1 VATRVSASR
10 LIGRAGELAE
20 LTAAFDEAAG
30 GAASLAFLAG
40 ESGVGKS
47 RLLHTF
53 LERAAERGGC
63 ALGGECVE
71 LGRDELPYAPLVA
84 ALRGLLRERDPVLDG
99 LSPATRAGLAQ
110 LVPELDPE
118 AVGGSKDDGRRP
130 IEALLSLLEA
140 LAEDMPMVLWL
151 DDAHWAD
158 HPTRAFLAFLAAGLP
173 DECQLLTV
181 IAYRSDQLHRRHP
194 MRPLLAELGRG
205 RRVRRLE
212 LEPFDRGEVA
222 TQLAD
227 ILGVAPD
234 REAVERFFERG
245 EGNPLFTEELL
256 AAGADGRGRLPS
268 TLRDALLLRIERLP
282 ETSRGLLRILAT
294 AGRLKHDHFVAVC
307 EIDEDELAT
316 GLRDAVEAQVIAV
329 GRDDRYGFR
338 HALLREVI
346 YDDLLPGERAELHLR
361 LARALE
367 ATLGQDDH
375 LAIRATA
382 VAHHFNAAGDQ
393 PQALRT
399 AVQAA
404 RAVERGGT
412 PGAAAALLDRA
423 LALWPRVTE
432 PETPAGVGHATLISL
447 AARAH
452 GLDADEPHAIHLFEQ
467 ALEEIDETVEP
478 HRVAGLLAEIASA
491 RWALGQAGAAR
502 EDLERALALLPESEP
517 TPERA
522 RILEA
527 KARFLLLQGRFAE
540 SRDAADE
547 ALRAAEAA
555 GVEDTEALVL
565 NRLGLCLFFL
575 GEEERGDEVM
585 RESLELAR
593 RSGSNDQLAAAFV
606 NYADALHLA
615 GRGEEAAELAA
626 QGEREITPGDRSALW
641 IACAR
646 SEILFYLGRWDEAE
660 AVLPARNSGQG
671 TATLANLL
679 LRRASLM
686 LGRGDTAGARKAV
699 EHVRAFL
706 ADSVEPQYI
715 APAGTL
721 IVELELRAGNVE
733 AAREAA
739 EKAIDQIEYCSDDA
753 ARMALISAAATAVE
767 AEAAERARDL
777 GDAAELRASQ
787 LRAELMAARTEAA
800 TEAIGGRP
808 LELAHS
814 LTAAAHLAR
823 ARGDADVAARAAAAA
838 SAWEALSRPYQ
849 AALMRQRE
857 AEGHAAAA
865 DRGAAGEA
873 AARALAAAE
882 WIGSE
887 WLAAEVAGLI
897 ARARLPRRASEGG
910 GGDGRG
916 ASGGGGRG
924 TSGRGGR
931 GASGGGGRGVSGRG
945 AVGRGDR
952 AAGAGGGGGLA
963 GAGSGAGGGDRA
975 AEEDPFGLTPRE
987 RQVLAA
993 LAAGATN
1000 REIAADLYM
1009 AEKTASVHVSRIL
1022 AKLGV
1027 RSRTEAAAVAHR
1039 LALTLTDPEEQ

>member
-1 VATRVSASR
+1 VATRVSASQ

-20 LTAAFDEAAG
+20 LMAAFDEAAG

-53 LERAAERGGC
+53 LERAGERGGC
-63 ALGGECVE
+63 SIGGECVE

-84 ALRGLLRERDPVLDG
+84 ALRGLLRERDPVLEG
-99 LSPATRAGLAQ
+99 LSPTIRAGLAQ
-110 LVPELDPE
+110 LVPELDPG
-118 AVGGSKDDGRRP
+118 AADDAREDHSRP
-130 IEALLSLLEA
+130 FEALLALLEA
-140 LAEDMPMVLWL
+140 LAEDTPMVLWL
-151 DDAHWAD
+151 DDAQWAD
-158 HPTRAFLAFLAAGLP
+158 NATRHFLAFLAASLP
-173 DECQLLTV
+173 DECRLLTV

-212 LEPFDRGEVA
+212 LEPFNRGEVA
-222 TQLAD
+222 TQLSD
-227 ILGVAPD
+227 ILGARPD
-234 REAVERFFERG
+234 TDIVERFFERG

-256 AAGADGRGRLPS
+256 AAGSDGRGRLPS

-282 ETSRGLLRILAT
+282 EMTRGLLRILAV

-307 EIDEDELAT
+307 DADEDELAA
-316 GLRDAVEAQVIAV
+316 GLREAVEEQVVQV
-329 GRDDRYGFR
+329 GRDERYGFR

-346 YDDLLPGERAELHLR
+346 YDDLLPGERSELHLR
-361 LARALE
+361 LARVLE
-367 ATLGQDDH
+367 ATLSEDDH
-375 LAIRATA
+375 LAIRAAA

-393 PQALRT
+393 PQALRS

-423 LALWPRVTE
+423 LALWPRVAE
-432 PETPAGVGHATLISL
+432 PDPLAGMEHATLVSL

-452 GLDADEPHAIHLFEQ
+452 GLDADESHAIKLFEQ
-467 ALEEIDETVEP
+467 ALGEVDEEGEP
-478 HRVAGLLAEIASA
+478 HRAAGLLAELASA
-491 RWALGQAGAAR
+491 RWALGQANAAR
-502 EDLERALALLPESEP
+502 DDLDRALGLLPASEP

-606 NYADALHLA
+606 NYSDALHLA
-615 GRGEEAAELAA
+615 GRGDEAAELAA

-641 IACAR
+641 VACAR
-646 SEILFYLGRWDEAE
+646 SEILFFLGRWDEAE
-660 AVLPARNSGQG
+660 AVLPARNRGEGS
-671 TATLANLL
+671 ATLANLL

-686 LGRGDTAGARKAV
+686 LGRGDMDGARKTV
-699 EHVRAFL
+699 EHSRAFI

-715 APAGTL
+715 APAGAL
-721 IVELELRAGNVE
+721 MVELELRGGNVE

-767 AEAAERARDL
+767 ADAADRARDL
-777 GDAAELRASQ
+777 GDRAERAASQ

-800 TEAIGGRP
+800 ADEIGRRR
-808 LELAHS
+808 LECAYS
-814 LTAAAHLAR
+814 LTAVAHLAR
-823 ARGDADVAARAAAAA
+823 ARGDGDAAERADAAA
-838 SAWEALSRPYQ
+838 SAWDELSRPYQ
-849 AALMRQRE
+849 AAQMRLRE
-857 AEGHAAAA
+857 AEGWAASG
-865 DRGAAGEA
+865 DREAAGVA

-882 WIGSE
+882 ELGSE

-897 ARARLPRRASEGG
+897 ARARLPRSAVVGN
-910 GGDGRG
+910 GDG
-916 ASGGGGRG
+916 AGRG
-924 TSGRGGR
+924 GAGRSGDGSGSGRGR
-931 GASGGGGRGVSGRG
+931 T
-945 AVGRGDR
+945 
-952 AAGAGGGGGLA
+952 
-963 GAGSGAGGGDRA
+963 GAGSGDGDGAGA
-975 AEEDPFGLTPRE
+975 ADDNPFDLTPRE

-993 LAAGATN
+993 LAEGATN
-1000 REIAADLYM
+1000 REIAASLFM

-1039 LALTLTDPEEQ
+1039 LALVDPSA

>member
-1 VATRVSASR
+1 VATRVSASQ

-20 LTAAFDEAAG
+20 LMAAFDEAAA
-30 GAASLAFLAG
+30 GAASLAFVAG

-53 LERAAERGGC
+53 IERAAERGGC

-110 LVPELDPE
+110 LVPELDPGAPADPDE
-118 AVGGSKDDGRRP
+118 DRHRP
-130 IEALLSLLEA
+130 FEALLSLLEA
-140 LAEDMPMVLWL
+140 LAEDTPMVLWL
-151 DDAHWAD
+151 DDAQWAD
-158 HPTRAFLAFLAAGLP
+158 HATRGFLAFLAASLP
-173 DECQLLTV
+173 DDCRLMTV

-212 LEPFDRGEVA
+212 LEPFNRGEVA
-222 TQLAD
+222 TQLSD
-227 ILGVAPD
+227 ILGARPD
-234 REAVERFFERG
+234 SDIVERFFERG

-256 AAGADGRGRLPS
+256 AAGSDGRGRLPS

-282 ETSRGLLRILAT
+282 ETTRALLRILAV

-307 EIDEDELAT
+307 EASEDELAG
-316 GLRDAVEAQVIAV
+316 GLREAVEAQVVQV

-367 ATLGQDDH
+367 ATLSEDDH
-375 LAIRATA
+375 LAIRAAA

-393 PQALRT
+393 PQALRS

-423 LALWPRVTE
+423 LALWPRVAE
-432 PETPAGVGHATLISL
+432 PEPLAGMEHATLVSL

-452 GLDADEPHAIHLFEQ
+452 GLDADESHAIKLFEQ
-467 ALEEIDETVEP
+467 ALGEVDEFREP
-478 HRVAGLLAEIASA
+478 HRVADLLAELASA
-491 RWALGQAGAAR
+491 RWALGQAAAAR

-575 GEEERGDEVM
+575 GEEERGDAVM

-641 IACAR
+641 VACAR
-646 SEILFYLGRWDEAE
+646 SEILFFLGRWDDAE
-660 AVLPARNSGQG
+660 AVLPARNRGEGS
-671 TATLANLL
+671 ATLANLL

-686 LGRGDTAGARKAV
+686 LGRGDTVGARKAV
-699 EHVRAFL
+699 EHSRAFI

-715 APAGTL
+715 APAGAL
-721 IVELELRAGNVE
+721 MVELELRGGNVE
-733 AAREAA
+733 VAREAA
-739 EKAIDQIEYCSDDA
+739 AKAIDQIEYCSDDA

-767 AEAAERARDL
+767 ANAADRARDL
-777 GDAAELRASQ
+777 GDGAELAASQ

-800 TEAIGGRP
+800 AEEIGKRP
-808 LELAHS
+808 LECAYS

-823 ARGDADVAARAAAAA
+823 ARGDGDAAARADAAA
-838 SAWEALSRPYQ
+838 SAWDALSRPYQ
-849 AALMRQRE
+849 AAQMRLRE
-857 AEGHAAAA
+857 AEGHAAAGERESA
-865 DRGAAGEA
+865 GAAA
-873 AARALAAAE
+873 AVALAAAE
-882 WIGSE
+882 ELGSE
-887 WLAAEVAGLI
+887 WLAAEVAGFVT
-897 ARARLPRRASEGG
+897 RARLPHGPIVT
-910 GGDGRG
+910 DG
-916 ASGGGGRG
+916 
-924 TSGRGGR
+924 SGRVAGTPTIDD
-931 GASGGGGRGVSGRG
+931 V
-945 AVGRGDR
+945 AV
-952 AAGAGGGGGLA
+952 
-963 GAGSGAGGGDRA
+963 
-975 AEEDPFGLTPRE
+975 AEDGNPFDLTPRE

-993 LAAGATN
+993 LAEGATN
-1000 REIAADLYM
+1000 REIAASLYM

-1039 LALTLTDPEEQ
+1039 LALTEPSA

>member
-20 LTAAFDEAAG
+20 LMAAFDEAAG

-53 LERAAERGGC
+53 LDRAHERGGC
-63 ALGGECVE
+63 AIGGECVE

-99 LSPATRAGLAQ
+99 LSAATREGLAQ
-110 LVPELDPE
+110 LVPELDPDAAGDPDE
-118 AVGGSKDDGRRP
+118 DRHRP
-130 IEALLSLLEA
+130 FEALLSLLEA
-140 LAEDMPMVLWL
+140 LAEETPMILWL

-158 HPTRAFLAFLAAGLP
+158 HATRAFLAFLGASLP
-173 DECQLLTV
+173 DECRLLTV

-212 LEPFDRGEVA
+212 LNPFDRGEVA
-222 TQLAD
+222 TQLSD
-227 ILGVAPD
+227 ILGAAPD
-234 REAVERFFERG
+234 PEAVDRFFERS

-256 AAGADGRGRLPS
+256 AAGSDGRGRLPT

-282 ETSRGLLRILAT
+282 ETSRGLLRILAV

-307 EIDEDELAT
+307 AIDEDELAA
-316 GLRDAVEAQVIAV
+316 GLRESVEAQVVVV

-367 ATLGQDDH
+367 ATLGEDDH
-375 LAIRATA
+375 LAIRAAA

-399 AVQAA
+399 AVAAA

-412 PGAAAALLDRA
+412 PGAAAALFDRA
-423 LALWPRVTE
+423 LALWPRVASE
-432 PETPAGVGHATLISL
+432 PEALAGVEHTTLVTL

-452 GLDADEPHAIHLFEQ
+452 GLDADEPHAIHLYEQ
-467 ALEEIDETVEP
+467 ALDEIDEAAEP
-478 HRVAGLLAEIASA
+478 HRIAGLLAEIASA
-491 RWALGQAGAAR
+491 RWALGQASAAR

-585 RESLELAR
+585 RESLDLAR

-626 QGEREITPGDRSALW
+626 QGEREIAPGDRSALW

-686 LGRGDTAGARKAV
+686 LGRGDTEGARKTV
-699 EHVRAFL
+699 EHARTFL

-715 APAGTL
+715 APAGALT
-721 IVELELRAGNVE
+721 VELELRAGNVE

-739 EKAIDQIEYCSDDA
+739 AKAIDQIEYCSDDA

-777 GDAAELRASQ
+777 GDAAELSASQ
-787 LRAELMAARTEAA
+787 LRAELMAARTDAA
-800 TEAIGGRP
+800 AEAIGRRP
-808 LELAHS
+808 LESAYS
-814 LTAAAHLAR
+814 LTAEAHLAR
-823 ARGDADVAARAAAAA
+823 ARGDFDAAERAAAAA

-849 AALMRQRE
+849 AAQMRLRE
-857 AEGHAAAA
+857 AEAHAAAGEREA
-865 DRGAAGEA
+865 AGAAA
-873 AARALAAAE
+873 ATALAAAE
-882 WIGSE
+882 RIGSA
-887 WLAAEVAGLI
+887 WLASELAGFI
-897 ARARLPRRASEGG
+897 ARARLPSGARPAD
-910 GGDGRG
+910 GDGGRSDG
-916 ASGGGGRG
+916 A
-924 TSGRGGR
+924 
-931 GASGGGGRGVSGRG
+931 
-945 AVGRGDR
+945 
-952 AAGAGGGGGLA
+952 AAKVADA
-963 GAGSGAGGGDRA
+963 
-975 AEEDPFGLTPRE
+975 DPFGLTPRE

-993 LAAGATN
+993 LAEGHTN
-1000 REIAADLYM
+1000 REIAASLYM

-1039 LALTLTDPEEQ
+1039 LALTDRSAR

>member
-1 VATRVSASR
+1 VATRVSASQ

-20 LTAAFDEAAG
+20 LMAAFDEAAG

-63 ALGGECVE
+63 SIGGECVE
-71 LGRDELPYAPLVA
+71 LVRDELPYAPLVA

-99 LSPATRAGLAQ
+99 LSPTIRAGLAQ
-110 LVPELDPE
+110 LVPELDPDAAPVDSRE
-118 AVGGSKDDGRRP
+118 DHSRP
-130 IEALLSLLEA
+130 FEALLALLEA
-140 LAEDMPMVLWL
+140 LAEDTPMVLWL
-151 DDAHWAD
+151 DDAQWAD
-158 HPTRAFLAFLAAGLP
+158 NATRRFLAFLAASLP
-173 DECQLLTV
+173 DECRLLTV

-212 LEPFDRGEVA
+212 LEPFNRGEVA
-222 TQLAD
+222 TQLSD
-227 ILGVAPD
+227 ILGARPD
-234 REAVERFFERG
+234 SDIVERFFERS

-282 ETSRGLLRILAT
+282 EMTRGLLRILAV

-307 EIDEDELAT
+307 ETDEDELAA
-316 GLRDAVEAQVIAV
+316 GLREAVEEQVVQVVQV

-361 LARALE
+361 LARVLE
-367 ATLGQDDH
+367 ATLSEDDH
-375 LAIRATA
+375 LAIRAAA

-393 PQALRT
+393 PQALRS

-423 LALWPRVTE
+423 LALWPRVAE
-432 PETPAGVGHATLISL
+432 PEPLAGMEHATLLSL

-452 GLDADEPHAIHLFEQ
+452 GLDADESHAIKVYEQ
-467 ALEEIDETVEP
+467 ALGEVDEEGEP
-478 HRVAGLLAEIASA
+478 HRVAGLLAEVASA
-491 RWALGQAGAAR
+491 RWALGQANAAR
-502 EDLERALALLPESEP
+502 DDLDRALALLPESEP

-593 RSGSNDQLAAAFV
+593 RSGSNDQLATAFV
-606 NYADALHLA
+606 NYSDALHLA
-615 GRGEEAAELAA
+615 GRGEEAAKLAA

-646 SEILFYLGRWDEAE
+646 SEILFFLGRWDEAE
-660 AVLPARNSGQG
+660 AVLPARNRGEGS
-671 TATLANLL
+671 ATLANLL

-686 LGRGDTAGARKAV
+686 LGRGDMDGARKTV
-699 EHVRAFL
+699 EHSRAFI

-715 APAGTL
+715 APAGALT
-721 IVELELRAGNVE
+721 VELELRGGNVE

-739 EKAIDQIEYCSDDA
+739 ETAIDQIEYCSDDA

-767 AEAAERARDL
+767 ADAADRARDL
-777 GDAAELRASQ
+777 GDRSELAASQ

-800 TEAIGGRP
+800 ADEIGRRR
-808 LELAHS
+808 LECAYS
-814 LTAAAHLAR
+814 LTAGAHLAR
-823 ARGDADVAARAAAAA
+823 ARGDGDAAERADAAAE
-838 SAWEALSRPYQ
+838 AWDELSRPYQ
-849 AALMRQRE
+849 AAQMRLRE
-857 AEGHAAAA
+857 AEGHAAAG
-865 DRGAAGEA
+865 DREAAGAA

-882 WIGSE
+882 DLGSE

-897 ARARLPRRASEGG
+897 ARARLPRVAPAGG
-910 GGDGRG
+910 TTNGTGRGGDGSRRTG
-916 ASGGGGRG
+916 TGSGD
-924 TSGRGGR
+924 
-931 GASGGGGRGVSGRG
+931 
-945 AVGRGDR
+945 GD
-952 AAGAGGGGGLA
+952 GAGTA
-963 GAGSGAGGGDRA
+963 D
-975 AEEDPFGLTPRE
+975 DNPFDLTPRE

-993 LAAGATN
+993 LAEGATN
-1000 REIAADLYM
+1000 REIAASLFM

-1039 LALTLTDPEEQ
+1039 LALVDPSA

>member
-20 LTAAFDEAAG
+20 LMAAFDEAAG
-30 GAASLAFLAG
+30 GAASLAFLGG

-63 ALGGECVE
+63 SIGGECVE

-99 LSPATRAGLAQ
+99 LSPATLAGLAQ
-110 LVPELDPE
+110 LVPELDPT
-118 AVGGSKDDGRRP
+118 AAGDADDGRHRP
-130 IEALLSLLEA
+130 FEALLSLLEA
-140 LAEDMPMVLWL
+140 LAEDTPMILWL

-158 HPTRAFLAFLAAGLP
+158 HATRGFLAFLAASLP
-173 DECQLLTV
+173 DECRLLTV
-181 IAYRSDQLHRRHP
+181 IGYRSDQLHRRHP

-212 LEPFDRGEVA
+212 LEPFNRGEVA
-222 TQLAD
+222 TQLSD
-227 ILGVAPD
+227 ILGARPD
-234 REAVERFFERG
+234 TDIVERFFERS

-282 ETSRGLLRILAT
+282 ETSRGLLRILAV

-307 EIDEDELAT
+307 EADEDELAA
-316 GLRDAVEAQVIAV
+316 GLREAVEQQVIGV
-329 GRDDRYGFR
+329 GRDERYGFR

-361 LARALE
+361 LARVLE
-367 ATLGQDDH
+367 ATLGGDDH
-375 LAIRATA
+375 LAIRVTA

-393 PQALRT
+393 PEALRT
-399 AVQAA
+399 AVKAA

-423 LALWPRVTE
+423 LALWPRVAE
-432 PETPAGVGHATLISL
+432 PETAAGMGHTTLVSL

-452 GLDADEPHAIHLFEQ
+452 GLDADEPHAIKLFEQ
-467 ALEEIDETVEP
+467 ALGEIDEAAEP

-491 RWALGQAGAAR
+491 RWALGQAETAR
-502 EDLERALALLPESEP
+502 EELERALALLPESEP

-575 GEEERGDEVM
+575 GEEERGDQVM
-585 RESLELAR
+585 RESLDLAR

-626 QGEREITPGDRSALW
+626 QGEREITRGDRSALW

-646 SEILFYLGRWDEAE
+646 SEILFFLGRWDEAE
-660 AVLPARNSGQG
+660 AVLPARNRGQG

-679 LRRASLM
+679 LRRASLK
-686 LGRGDTAGARKAV
+686 LGRGDAAGARKEI
-699 EHVRAFL
+699 EHARTFL

-715 APAGTL
+715 APAGALT
-721 IVELELRAGNVE
+721 VELELRAGNVE
-733 AAREAA
+733 VAREAA

-777 GDAAELRASQ
+777 GDATELEASQ

-800 TEAIGGRP
+800 ADAIGGRT
-808 LELAHS
+808 LECAYA
-814 LTAAAHLAR
+814 LTAEAHLAR
-823 ARGDADVAARAAAAA
+823 ARGDGDATARAGAAA

-849 AALMRQRE
+849 AALMRLRE
-857 AEGHAAAA
+857 AEAWAAAG
-865 DRGAAGEA
+865 DREAAGAAA
-873 AARALAAAE
+873 VRSLATAE
-882 WIGSE
+882 ELGSA
-887 WLAAEVAGLI
+887 WLASEVAGLI
-897 ARARLPRRASEGG
+897 ARARLPRDAASD
-910 GGDGRG
+910 DGRG
-916 ASGGGGRG
+916 AAGRHGGAID
-924 TSGRGGR
+924 
-931 GASGGGGRGVSGRG
+931 GA
-945 AVGRGDR
+945 GRGDG
-952 AAGAGGGGGLA
+952 AAGN
-963 GAGSGAGGGDRA
+963 A
-975 AEEDPFGLTPRE
+975 ADENPFDLTPRE

-993 LAAGATN
+993 LAEGATN
-1000 REIAADLYM
+1000 REIAASLYM

-1039 LALTLTDPEEQ
+1039 LALTDPES

>member
-20 LTAAFDEAAG
+20 LSAAFDEAGG

-53 LERAAERGGC
+53 LDRAAERGGC
-63 ALGGECVE
+63 AIGGECVE

-110 LVPELDPE
+110 LVPEIDPDATVDHDE
-118 AVGGSKDDGRRP
+118 DRHRP
-130 IEALLSLLEA
+130 FEALLTLLEA
-140 LAEDMPMVLWL
+140 LAKDTPMILWL

-158 HPTRAFLAFLAAGLP
+158 HATRGFLAFLGASLP
-173 DECQLLTV
+173 DECRLLTV

-212 LEPFDRGEVA
+212 LSPFDRGEVA
-222 TQLAD
+222 TQLSD
-227 ILGVAPD
+227 ILGAAPD
-234 REAVERFFERG
+234 SEVVERFFERS

-256 AAGADGRGRLPS
+256 AAGADGRGRLPT

-282 ETSRGLLRILAT
+282 ETARGLLRVLAV

-307 EIDEDELAT
+307 GIDEDELAA
-316 GLRDAVEAQVIAV
+316 GLREAVEAQVVQV

-367 ATLGQDDH
+367 ATLGEDDH
-375 LAIRATA
+375 LAIRAAA

-393 PQALRT
+393 PEALRT
-399 AVQAA
+399 AVAAA

-412 PGAAAALLDRA
+412 PGAAAALFDRA
-423 LALWPRVTE
+423 VALWPRVAE
-432 PETPAGVGHATLISL
+432 PAALAGVEHTTLVTL

-452 GLDADEPHAIHLFEQ
+452 GLDADEPHAIHLYEQ
-467 ALEEIDETVEP
+467 ALGEIDEAAEP

-491 RWALGQAGAAR
+491 RWALGRAGAAR

-615 GRGEEAAELAA
+615 GRGEEAAALAA

-686 LGRGDTAGARKAV
+686 LGRGDTDGARKAV
-699 EHVRAFL
+699 EHARTFL

-715 APAGTL
+715 APAGALT
-721 IVELELRAGNVE
+721 VELELRGGNVE

-739 EKAIDQIEYCSDDA
+739 AKAIDQIEFCSDDA
-753 ARMALISAAATAVE
+753 ARMALISAAAAAVE

-777 GDAAELRASQ
+777 GDSAEVEASK
-787 LRAELMAARTEAA
+787 LRAELMAARTQAA
-800 TEAIGGRP
+800 AEEIGKRP
-808 LELAHS
+808 LECAYG
-814 LTAAAHLAR
+814 LTAEAHLAR
-823 ARGDADVAARAAAAA
+823 ARGDADAVERADAAA

-849 AALMRQRE
+849 AAQMRLRE
-857 AEGHAAAA
+857 AEAHAARGERRAAGAAAA
-865 DRGAAGEA
+865 Q
-873 AARALAAAE
+873 ALAAAE
-882 WIGSE
+882 ELGSA
-887 WLAAEVAGLI
+887 WLAADVAGFI
-897 ARARLPRRASEGG
+897 ARARLPTGG
-910 GGDGRG
+910 AARGDGARGRG
-916 ASGGGGRG
+916 ASGGR
-924 TSGRGGR
+924 R
-931 GASGGGGRGVSGRG
+931 
-945 AVGRGDR
+945 D
-952 AAGAGGGGGLA
+952 
-963 GAGSGAGGGDRA
+963 GGGDGSGSDGA
-975 AEEDPFGLTPRE
+975 VSGPDGGPGETDEDPFGLTPRE

-993 LAAGATN
+993 LANGATN
-1000 REIAADLYM
+1000 REIAASLYM

-1039 LALTLTDPEEQ
+1039 LALTDPA

>member
-20 LTAAFDEAAG
+20 LMAAFDEAAG

-53 LERAAERGGC
+53 LDRAAERGGC
-63 ALGGECVE
+63 AIGGECVE

-99 LSPATRAGLAQ
+99 LSPATREGLAQ
-110 LVPELDPE
+110 LVPELDPD
-118 AVGGSKDDGRRP
+118 AAGDPDDDRHRP
-130 IEALLSLLEA
+130 FEALLSLLEA
-140 LAEDMPMVLWL
+140 MAEDTPMVLWL

-158 HPTRAFLAFLAAGLP
+158 QATRAFLAFLGASLP
-173 DECQLLTV
+173 DECRLLTV

-222 TQLAD
+222 TQLSD
-227 ILGVAPD
+227 ILGAAPD
-234 REAVERFFERG
+234 PEAVDRFFERS

-282 ETSRGLLRILAT
+282 EASRGLLRILAV

-307 EIDEDELAT
+307 GIDEDELAA
-316 GLRDAVEAQVIAV
+316 GLRESVEAQVVVV

-361 LARALE
+361 MARVLE
-367 ATLGQDDH
+367 ATLGEDDH
-375 LAIRATA
+375 LAIRAAA

-399 AVQAA
+399 AVAAA

-412 PGAAAALLDRA
+412 PGAAAALFDRA
-423 LALWPRVTE
+423 LALWPRVDE
-432 PETPAGVGHATLISL
+432 PAELAGLEHVALLSR

-452 GLDADEPHAIHLFEQ
+452 GLNADEGHAITLYDQ
-467 ALEEIDETVEP
+467 ALDEVDESAEP
-478 HRVAGLLAEIASA
+478 HFFAGLLAEIASV
-491 RWALGQAGAAR
+491 RWGMGQAEKAR
-502 EDLERALALLPESEP
+502 DNLERALDLLPESDP

-522 RILEA
+522 MILEL

-555 GVEDTEALVL
+555 GVEGTEALIL
-565 NRLGLCLFFL
+565 NRLGLSLFFL
-575 GEEERGDEVM
+575 GEEERGDKVM
-585 RESLELAR
+585 RESVELAR
-593 RSGSNDQLAAAFV
+593 RSGSNDQLATAFV
-606 NYADALHLA
+606 NYADALHFA
-615 GRGEEAAELAA
+615 GRSEEAAAIGA
-626 QGEREITPGDRSALW
+626 QGAREVTPGDRSALW
-641 IACAR
+641 IACTR
-646 SEILFYLGRWDEAE
+646 SEVLFDLGRWEEAE
-660 AVLPARNSGQG
+660 ELLPPRNAAQG
-671 TATLANLL
+671 GATLSNLL
-679 LRRASLM
+679 LRRVNLL
-686 LGRGDTAGARKAV
+686 LGHGDTAAARKIL
-699 EHVRAFL
+699 EHARGLL

-721 IVELELRAGNVE
+721 MVEVELREGDIA
-733 AAREAA
+733 AARDVAA
-739 EKAIDQIEYCSDDA
+739 KAIDQLEFCSDDA
-753 ARMALISAAATAVE
+753 ARMALISAAATMVE

-777 GDAAELRASQ
+777 GDSTELEASVM
-787 LRAELMAARTEAA
+787 RAELAAARTAA
-800 TEAIGGRP
+800 AAEEIGRP
-808 LELAHS
+808 LECAYRLDAE
-814 LTAAAHLAR
+814 ADLAR
-823 ARGDADVAARAAAAA
+823 ARRDADAPVRAAAAA
-838 SAWEALSRPYQ
+838 TAWDELDRPYL
-849 AALMRQRE
+849 AARARRRE
-857 AEGHAAAA
+857 AEAHAAAGEREA
-865 DRGAAGEA
+865 AGAAA
-873 AARALAAAE
+873 ATALAAAE
-882 WIGSE
+882 RLGSA
-887 WLAAEVAGLI
+887 WLASELAGFI
-897 ARARLPRRASEGG
+897 ARARLPTGAAASGNG
-910 GGDGRG
+910 ARGRG
-916 ASGGGGRG
+916 ADD
-924 TSGRGGR
+924 
-931 GASGGGGRGVSGRG
+931 V
-945 AVGRGDR
+945 
-952 AAGAGGGGGLA
+952 
-963 GAGSGAGGGDRA
+963 AGSGGASDGADGKA
-975 AEEDPFGLTPRE
+975 AANPFGLTPRE

-993 LAAGATN
+993 LAEGHTN
-1000 REIAADLYM
+1000 REIAAELFM

-1039 LALTLTDPEEQ
+1039 LALVQPDGG

>member
-1 VATRVSASR
+1 MATRVSASR

-20 LTAAFDEAAG
+20 LMAAFDEAAG
-30 GAASLAFLAG
+30 GAASLAFLGG

-63 ALGGECVE
+63 SIGGECVE

-99 LSPATRAGLAQ
+99 LSPATLAGLAQ
-110 LVPELDPE
+110 LVPELDPT
-118 AVGGSKDDGRRP
+118 AARDADDGRHRP
-130 IEALLSLLEA
+130 FEALLSLLEA
-140 LAEDMPMVLWL
+140 IAEDTPMILWL

-158 HPTRAFLAFLAAGLP
+158 HATRGFLAFLAASVP
-173 DECQLLTV
+173 DECRLLTV

-205 RRVRRLE
+205 RRMRRLE
-212 LEPFDRGEVA
+212 LEPFNRGEVA
-222 TQLAD
+222 TQLSD
-227 ILGVAPD
+227 ILGARPD
-234 REAVERFFERG
+234 TDIVERFFERG

-282 ETSRGLLRILAT
+282 ETSRGLLRILAV

-307 EIDEDELAT
+307 ETDEDELAA
-316 GLRDAVEAQVIAV
+316 GLRGAVEQQVIGV
-329 GRDDRYGFR
+329 GRDERYGFR

-361 LARALE
+361 LARVLE
-367 ATLGQDDH
+367 ATLGEDDH
-375 LAIRATA
+375 LAIRVTA

-393 PQALRT
+393 PEALRT
-399 AVQAA
+399 AVKAA

-423 LALWPRVTE
+423 LALWPRVAE
-432 PETPAGVGHATLISL
+432 PETAAGMDHTTLVSL

-452 GLDADEPHAIHLFEQ
+452 GLDADEPHAIKLFEQ
-467 ALEEIDETVEP
+467 ALGEIDEAAEP

-491 RWALGQAGAAR
+491 RWALGQAETAR
-502 EDLERALALLPESEP
+502 EELERALALLPESEP

-575 GEEERGDEVM
+575 GEEERGDQVM
-585 RESLELAR
+585 RESLDLAR

-626 QGEREITPGDRSALW
+626 QGEREITRGDRSALW

-646 SEILFYLGRWDEAE
+646 SEILFFLGRWDEAE
-660 AVLPARNSGQG
+660 AVLPARNRGQG

-679 LRRASLM
+679 LRRASLK
-686 LGRGDTAGARKAV
+686 LGRGDAEGARKDI
-699 EHVRAFL
+699 EHARTFL

-715 APAGTL
+715 APAGALT
-721 IVELELRAGNVE
+721 VELELRAGNVE

-777 GDAAELRASQ
+777 GDATELEASQ

-800 TEAIGGRP
+800 ADAIGGRT
-808 LELAHS
+808 LECAYA
-814 LTAAAHLAR
+814 LTAEAHLAR
-823 ARGDADVAARAAAAA
+823 ARGDRDAAERAGAAA
-838 SAWEALSRPYQ
+838 SAWDALSRPYQ
-849 AALMRQRE
+849 AALMRLRE
-857 AEGHAAAA
+857 AEAWAAAA
-865 DRGAAGEA
+865 DREAAGAA
-873 AARALAAAE
+873 AARSLATAE
-882 WIGSE
+882 ELGSA
-887 WLAAEVAGLI
+887 WLASEVAGLI
-897 ARARLPRRASEGG
+897 ARARLPRDAASN
-910 GGDGRG
+910 DGRG
-916 ASGGGGRG
+916 AAGRHGGGAIDGSGG
-924 TSGRGGR
+924 
-931 GASGGGGRGVSGRG
+931 
-945 AVGRGDR
+945 
-952 AAGAGGGGGLA
+952 AAGN
-963 GAGSGAGGGDRA
+963 A
-975 AEEDPFGLTPRE
+975 AENPFDLTPRE

-993 LAAGATN
+993 LAEGATN
-1000 REIAADLYM
+1000 REIAASLYM

-1022 AKLGV
+1022 GKLGV

-1039 LALTLTDPEEQ
+1039 LALTDPTA

>member
-1 VATRVSASR
+1 VATRVSASQ

-20 LTAAFDEAAG
+20 LMAAFDEAAG
-30 GAASLAFLAG
+30 GAASLAFVAG

-63 ALGGECVE
+63 AIGGECVE

-84 ALRGLLRERDPVLDG
+84 ALRGLLRERDPVLES

-110 LVPELDPE
+110 LVPELDPG
-118 AVGGSKDDGRRP
+118 APVDGDEDRHRP
-130 IEALLSLLEA
+130 FEALLSLLEA
-140 LAEDMPMVLWL
+140 LAEDEPMVLWL

-158 HPTRAFLAFLAAGLP
+158 HATRGFLAFLAASLP
-173 DECQLLTV
+173 DECRLLTV

-212 LEPFDRGEVA
+212 LEPFNRGEVA
-222 TQLAD
+222 TQLSD
-227 ILGVAPD
+227 ILGARPD
-234 REAVERFFERG
+234 TDIVERFFERG

-256 AAGADGRGRLPS
+256 AAGSDGRGRLPS

-282 ETSRGLLRILAT
+282 VPTRGLLRVLAV
-294 AGRLKHDHFVAVC
+294 AGRLKHDHFVAIC
-307 EIDEDELAT
+307 GLDEDELAA
-316 GLRDAVEAQVIAV
+316 GLREAVEAQVVQV

-361 LARALE
+361 LAQALE
-367 ATLGQDDH
+367 ATLSEDDH
-375 LAIRATA
+375 LAIRAAA

-393 PQALRT
+393 PQALRS

-423 LALWPRVTE
+423 LALWPRVAE
-432 PETPAGVGHATLISL
+432 PEPLAGMEHATLVSL

-452 GLDADEPHAIHLFEQ
+452 GLDADETHAIKLYEQ
-467 ALEEIDETVEP
+467 ALGEVEEADEP
-478 HRVAGLLAEIASA
+478 HRVAGLLAELASA
-491 RWALGQAGAAR
+491 RWALGQANAAR
-502 EDLERALALLPESEP
+502 DDLDRALALLPESEP

-522 RILEA
+522 RNLEA

-555 GVEDTEALVL
+555 GVADTEALVL

-585 RESLELAR
+585 RESLDLAR
-593 RSGSNDQLAAAFV
+593 KSGSNDQLAAAFV
-606 NYADALHLA
+606 NYSDALHLA
-615 GRGEEAAELAA
+615 GRGEEAAKLAA

-641 IACAR
+641 VACAR
-646 SEILFYLGRWDEAE
+646 SEILFFLGRWDEAE
-660 AVLPARNSGQG
+660 AVLPARNRGEGS
-671 TATLANLL
+671 ATLANLL

-686 LGRGDTAGARKAV
+686 LGRGDVEAARKTV
-699 EHVRAFL
+699 EHSRGFI

-715 APAGTL
+715 APAGAL
-721 IVELELRAGNVE
+721 MVELELRLGNVE

-739 EKAIDQIEYCSDDA
+739 EKAIDQIEFCSDDA

-767 AEAAERARDL
+767 ADAADRARDL
-777 GDAAELRASQ
+777 GDHEELAASQ

-800 TEAIGGRP
+800 AEEIGRRR
-808 LELAHS
+808 LECAYS
-814 LTAAAHLAR
+814 YTAEAHLAR
-823 ARGDADVAARAAAAA
+823 ARGDADAAERADKAA
-838 SAWEALSRPYQ
+838 SAWDALSRPYQ
-849 AALMRQRE
+849 AAQMRLRE
-857 AEGHAAAA
+857 AEGHAAAG
-865 DRGAAGEA
+865 DREAAGAAA
-873 AARALAAAE
+873 AQALATAE
-882 WIGSE
+882 EIGSE

-897 ARARLPRRASEGG
+897 ARARLPQGAALTNGAARK
-910 GGDGRG
+910 DGAAPSTDG
-916 ASGGGGRG
+916 ASPA
-924 TSGRGGR
+924 
-931 GASGGGGRGVSGRG
+931 AS
-945 AVGRGDR
+945 D
-952 AAGAGGGGGLA
+952 
-963 GAGSGAGGGDRA
+963 DN
-975 AEEDPFGLTPRE
+975 PFDLTPRE

-993 LAAGATN
+993 LAEGATN
-1000 REIAADLYM
+1000 REIAASLFM

-1039 LALTLTDPEEQ
+1039 LALVDPAGDRPR

>member
-1 VATRVSASR
+1 MATRVSASQ

-20 LTAAFDEAAG
+20 LTAAFDEAAK
-30 GAASLAFLAG
+30 GAASLAFLGG

-53 LERAAERGGC
+53 LDRARERGGC
-63 ALGGECVE
+63 AIGGECVE
-71 LGRDELPYAPLVA
+71 LVRDELPYAPLVA
-84 ALRGLLRERDPVLDG
+84 ALRGLQREGDPVLDG
-99 LSPATRAGLAQ
+99 LSPAIRAGLAQ
-110 LVPELDPE
+110 LVPELADAARDPRE
-118 AVGGSKDDGRRP
+118 DHPRP
-130 IEALLSLLEA
+130 FEALLALLEA
-140 LAEDMPMVLWL
+140 LAEDTPMILWL

-158 HPTRAFLAFLAAGLP
+158 NATRHFLAFLAASLP
-173 DECQLLTV
+173 DECRLLTV

-212 LEPFDRGEVA
+212 LDPFNRGEVA
-222 TQLAD
+222 TQLSD
-227 ILGVAPD
+227 ILGARPD
-234 REAVERFFERG
+234 VDIVERFFERG

-256 AAGADGRGRLPS
+256 AAGSDGRGRLPS

-282 ETSRGLLRILAT
+282 EATRGLLRILAV

-307 EIDEDELAT
+307 EADEDELAA
-316 GLRDAVEAQVIAV
+316 GLREAVEAQVIGV

-361 LARALE
+361 LAHVLE
-367 ATLGQDDH
+367 ATLSQDDH
-375 LAIRATA
+375 MAIRAAA

-399 AVQAA
+399 AVAAA

-423 LALWPRVTE
+423 LALWPRVAE
-432 PETPAGVGHATLISL
+432 PETLAGVDHTTLLSL

-452 GLDADEPHAIHLFEQ
+452 GLDADEPHAIHLYEQ
-467 ALEEIDETVEP
+467 ALGELDEATQP
-478 HRVAGLLAEIASA
+478 HRVADLLAEVASA
-491 RWALGQAGAAR
+491 RWALGKASAAR
-502 EDLERALALLPESEP
+502 EDLERALALLPESQP

-575 GEEERGDEVM
+575 GEEERGDRVM

-593 RSGSNDQLAAAFV
+593 RSGSNDQLASAFV

-641 IACAR
+641 VACAR
-646 SEILFYLGRWDEAE
+646 SEILYYLGRWDEAE
-660 AVLPARNSGQG
+660 AVLPARKSGRE

-679 LRRASLM
+679 LRRSSLM
-686 LGRGDTAGARKAV
+686 LGRGDIVGARKDL
-699 EHVRAFL
+699 EHARTFL

-715 APAGTL
+715 APAGALT
-721 IVELELRAGNVE
+721 VELELRAGNVD
-733 AAREAA
+733 AARAAA
-739 EKAIDQIEYCSDDA
+739 EKAIDQIEFCSDDA

-777 GDAAELRASQ
+777 GDADELAAAQ

-800 TEAIGGRP
+800 AEAIGGRP
-808 LELAHS
+808 LECAYGLA
-814 LTAAAHLAR
+814 AAAHLAR
-823 ARGDADVAARAAAAA
+823 ARGDCDAGARADAAA

-849 AALMRQRE
+849 AAQMRLRE
-857 AEGHAAAA
+857 AEAYAAAGEREAAGAAAA
-865 DRGAAGEA
+865 KS
-873 AARALAAAE
+873 LAAAE
-882 WIGSE
+882 RLGSQ
-887 WLAAEVAGLI
+887 WLAAEVAGMI
-897 ARARLPRRASEGG
+897 TRARLPTGAPGEGG
-910 GGDGRG
+910 GRDGDGRDG
-916 ASGGGGRG
+916 
-924 TSGRGGR
+924 
-931 GASGGGGRGVSGRG
+931 
-945 AVGRGDR
+945 
-952 AAGAGGGGGLA
+952 AGAGDGTG
-963 GAGSGAGGGDRA
+963 RA
-975 AEEDPFGLTPRE
+975 KDDDPFGLTPRE

-993 LAAGATN
+993 LAEGATN
-1000 REIAADLYM
+1000 REIAASLYM

-1022 AKLGV
+1022 SKLGV

-1039 LALTLTDPEEQ
+1039 LALTDPTGS